1 MVTANRSKARVSRCD
16 PAKRDALAA
25 LPSTLR
31 ECGEVAGQRL
41 AGVLFDALS
50 QAEELL
56 FSNSAQA
63 LTHGECEVMLN
74 AAEFARLHRERMV
87 EDFLRHFEHR
97 YVRACQFKPTVMT
110 AFQIDFDASQLEV
123 VQHDL
128 LDDSLEPGMLAE
140 AIQNASW
147 VALNDLTNFFGI
159 LLDAESIKP
168 NDMPLSP
175 KLIEAAVSEAVR
187 EQLWRHDAKS
197 HVIRS
202 LRKFFPDRVG
212 LIYRD
217 LAIYLRPILSISVL
231 PEALPASS
239 SHEASF
245 ELMNDHSYAFSEEVS
260 CVEEV
265 VEKTTDTSIL
275 VPANEVIEYAMVA
288 ARGELV
294 RRHLAL
300 ETVMPTSQAVLV
312 SPLLPEVPL
321 EVPPEVMPEV
331 PPEVPPEV
339 APVEA
344 VVVENLLAAPPLP
357 DRAEPAAFLE
367 TSQPFS
373 QNTPPTRESPISKA
387 QAALALA
394 GLTCGTRI
402 EFLELDG
409 SSTPLKVTWIS
420 PHKSLYLMTNREKKR
435 TLSMGI
441 DDLAA
446 ALSEGNMRIVMP
458 SKHPASASAYP
469 RQQAKKSA

>member
-1 MVTANRSKARVSRCD
+1 MVTASRSKARVSRSD
-16 PAKRDALAA
+16 PATRDALAA

-41 AGVLFDALS
+41 AGVLFDALR

-63 LTHGECEVMLN
+63 LTPGECEVMLN

-87 EDFLRHFEHR
+87 EDFLRHFENR
-97 YVRACQFKPTVMT
+97 YVRACEYKPTVMT

-123 VQHDL
+123 VKHDL

-159 LLDAESIKP
+159 LLGAESIKP

-187 EQLWRHDAKS
+187 EQPWRHDEKS
-197 HVIRS
+197 QVMRS
-202 LRKFFPDRVG
+202 LRIFFPDRVG

-217 LAIYLRPILSISVL
+217 LAIYLRPILSMSVL
-231 PEALPASS
+231 PEALPTTVA
-239 SHEASF
+239 HESTF
-245 ELMNDHSYAFSEEVS
+245 ELQNDHSFAFSEEAS
-260 CVEEV
+260 CVEDV
-265 VEKTTDTSIL
+265 IKNTTDTSNF
-275 VPANEVIEYAMVA
+275 VPANEVIEYAMAA
-288 ARGELV
+288 ARGELA
-294 RRHLAL
+294 RRHPEL
-300 ETVMPTSQAVLV
+300 ETVLPPSQAVLV
-312 SPLLPEVPL
+312 SPVVPEVPTQVSPK
-321 EVPPEVMPEV
+321 VP
-331 PPEVPPEV
+331 
-339 APVEA
+339 PVEA
-344 VVVENLLAAPPLP
+344 VVVETPLATPPLP
-357 DRAEPAAFLE
+357 DRAEPAPSPE
-367 TSQPFS
+367 TSQTFP
-373 QNTPPTRESPISKA
+373 QNILPTREPPISKA

-458 SKHPASASAYP
+458 SKNPASASAYP